1 MKYESHNRIFAG
13 MIMLLL
19 LLGLTACSSGPID
32 RNTQFTLGQ
41 SLQVN
46 NQSTSTIAVD
56 LVGVNATDYKR
67 WYNYSMTRYF
77 SAGDLLR
84 SGAVKATINF
94 TPGSSAKVVF
104 SKHNPIWKQWK
115 KNGDTYLFVLAQLPG
130 IRQDMPGP
138 EDPRRLILPLQKS
151 RWPDSANP
159 IRILIKNSGVVCLT
173 PPKPKKS

>member
-1 MKYESHNRIFAG
+1 MKCTSQSRALAG
-13 MIMLLL
+13 AMLMVL

-84 SGAVKATINF
+84 SGAVKATLNF
-94 TPGSSAKVVF
+94 TPGSSAQVVF

-115 KNGDTYLFVLAQLPG
+115 KNGDTSLFVLAQLPG

-138 EDPRRLILPLQKS
+138 EDPRRLILPLKKS
-151 RWPDSANP
+151 RWPGSANP
-159 IRILIKNSGVVCLT
+159 IKILIKNSGVVCQT

>member
-1 MKYESHNRIFAG
+1 MKCTSQSRALAG
-13 MIMLLL
+13 AMLMVL

-84 SGAVKATINF
+84 SGALKATLNF
-94 TPGSSAKVVF
+94 TPGSSAQVVF

-115 KNGDTYLFVLAQLPG
+115 KNGDTSLFVLAQLPG

-138 EDPRRLILPLQKS
+138 EDPRRLILPLKKS
-151 RWPDSANP
+151 RWPGSANP
-159 IRILIKNSGVVCLT
+159 IKILIKNSGVVCQT